1 MLKEVVMPKL
11 TQSMTEGTVIRWLKK
26 EGEPVKKGEIL
37 LEIETDKATVEVE
50 STEEGIIHEI
60 LVREGNTVPV
70 FDLLGSIDDS
80 EAPV

>member
-1 MLKEVVMPKL
+1 MLNEVVMPKL

-50 STEEGIIHEI
+50 STEKGIIHKI

-70 FDLLGSIDDS
+70 FDLLGYIGDS
-80 EAPV
+80 EVPV